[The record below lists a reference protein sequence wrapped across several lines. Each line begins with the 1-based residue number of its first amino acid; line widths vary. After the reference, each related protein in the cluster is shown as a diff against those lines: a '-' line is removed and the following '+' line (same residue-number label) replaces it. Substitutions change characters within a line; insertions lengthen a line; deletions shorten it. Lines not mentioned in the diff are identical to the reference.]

1 MKDDIYIV
9 GSTAHS
15 LINFRYELIKSIQK
29 SNSITVF
36 SQDYSYQTKKKF
48 KKIKV
53 NYISYGFKSFFLI
66 NEIITLLKIVKFFF
80 LKKKI
85 KVISYTLRGNV
96 YVGIANLFNRNIK
109 HFPMITGLGGIF
121 LSKNDS
127 FTNYLAYFF
136 FKYLLKISLSFSE
149 TIIFQ
154 NNDDKKYFDLNIL
167 NKEALVV
174 PGSGVNLRLYNQVML
189 PKKITFMMISRMIK
203 NKGIENFFYVAN
215 KISKMNKKIQF
226 VFVGNYQKKFS
237 LNKNFSSLKREFKN
251 VKILKWTKSGK
262 HLYKNC
268 SVYVLPSKRE
278 GMSRTI
284 LEAMSSGRAII
295 TTNVPG
301 CKETVKNGHNGFLIN
316 YNDNLSLFKAINKFV
331 ENPDL
336 IKLFGLNSRKRA
348 INLFDVNIVNKKI
361 IKLLDKK

>member
-1 MKDDIYIV
+1 M
-9 GSTAHS
+9 
-15 LINFRYELIKSIQK
+15 
-29 SNSITVF
+29 
-36 SQDYSYQTKKKF
+36 
-48 KKIKV
+48 
-53 NYISYGFKSFFLI
+53 
-66 NEIITLLKIVKFFF
+66 
-80 LKKKI
+80 
-85 KVISYTLRGNV
+85 
-96 YVGIANLFNRNIK
+96 
-109 HFPMITGLGGIF
+109 
-121 LSKNDS
+121 
-127 FTNYLAYFF
+127 
-136 FKYLLKISLSFSE
+136 
-149 TIIFQ
+149 
-154 NNDDKKYFDLNIL
+154 
-167 NKEALVV
+167 VV

-316 YNDNLSLFKAINKFV
+316 YNDNFSLFKAINKFV

>member
-1 MKDDIYIV
+1 
-9 GSTAHS
+9 
-15 LINFRYELIKSIQK
+15 
-29 SNSITVF
+29 
-36 SQDYSYQTKKKF
+36 
-48 KKIKV
+48 
-53 NYISYGFKSFFLI
+53 
-66 NEIITLLKIVKFFF
+66 
-80 LKKKI
+80 
-85 KVISYTLRGNV
+85 
-96 YVGIANLFNRNIK
+96 
-109 HFPMITGLGGIF
+109 
-121 LSKNDS
+121 
-127 FTNYLAYFF
+127 
-136 FKYLLKISLSFSE
+136 
-149 TIIFQ
+149 
-154 NNDDKKYFDLNIL
+154 
-167 NKEALVV
+167 
-174 PGSGVNLRLYNQVML
+174 
-189 PKKITFMMISRMIK
+189 MISRMIK